1 MTSHNQSQINRL
13 QSEIANLAKSAA
25 DLATKEANLTEKINR
40 ANDAITRTKSALT
53 IRLKCREVERYRKEL
68 ATVMK
73 RKAGISNKFAQKSKS
88 LTNYQSRQAR
98 DEQRARKRAAD
109 EEHKLMRE
117 REAHERRLSSLF
129 RSRVEIAQLPSSDN
143 SPVEKYDFFVA
154 HASEDKKVFVR
165 PLAKLLRSKGA
176 RVWYD
181 EFTLELGDSLRR
193 KIDQGLVDSRF
204 GIVILSEY
212 FFKKE
217 WPQRELDGLI
227 SLETVVPD
235 QKRILPI
242 WHKVSKDEVASYSPI
257 LADKIA
263 LNTSMKSIDD
273 IANTLMKFVRV

>member
-1 MTSHNQSQINRL
+1 MTSHNRLQINRL
-13 QSEIANLAKSAA
+13 QREIANLDKSAA
-25 DLATKEANLTEKINR
+25 DTATKEANLIEKINR
-40 ANDAITRTKSALT
+40 ANDAINRTKSAPA
-53 IRLKCREVERYRKEL
+53 IRSKCREIERYRKEL

-73 RKAGISNKFAQKSKS
+73 RKAGISNNLAQKSKS
-88 LTNYQSRQAR
+88 LNDYQNRQSR

-109 EEHKLMRE
+109 EERKLMRE
-117 REAHERRLSSLF
+117 REAHERRLLSLS
-129 RSRVEIAQLPSSDN
+129 RSRVKIVQFPSSVNN
-143 SPVEKYDFFVA
+143 SVEKYDFFIS

-165 PLAKLLRSKGA
+165 QLAESLQSKGA

-193 KIDQGLVDSRF
+193 KIDQGLAGSRF
-204 GIVILSEY
+204 GIVVLSEY

-217 WPQRELDGLI
+217 WPQRELDGLFA
-227 SLETVVPD
+227 LETATPD

-263 LNTSMKSIDD
+263 LNTSMKSIDEISD
-273 IANTLMKFVRV
+273 ALMQFVRA